1 MITAVTLNAAIDKTY
16 YVTKFETGRVHRV
29 TKQLAE
35 PGGKGNN
42 VAKIV
47 RLLGGEVTAS
57 GFVAGGNGA
66 MIERMLS
73 ERGIP
78 TAFVQVQGESRLCL
92 NIIDEESGASTEVL
106 EQGPAVT
113 EANVAELKD
122 RIRRL
127 AAQSKIVAFSG
138 SLPQGA
144 EAGLYSELI
153 GIARAE
159 GARVYLDTS
168 GKALSESLAAKP
180 DFIKPNEHELA
191 QWLGKDSLTEAE
203 VIEAAQKLSKDGIR
217 EVCITLGGEGA
228 VAVIDGAVYRVKAPV
243 IEAVNTVGCG
253 DSFVG
258 GMAHGEVRGLSPEE
272 RLRIATAAAAAN
284 AMSERAGHL
293 EHELYETYLTQVDV
307 RPL

>member
-29 TKQLAE
+29 TKQIAE

-42 VAKIV
+42 VAKII

-66 MIERMLS
+66 VIERMLA

-92 NIIDEESGASTEVL
+92 NIIDEESGESTEVL

-113 EANVAELKD
+113 EADVAKLKET
-122 RIRRL
+122 IRTL
-127 AAQSKIVAFSG
+127 AAKSKIVAFSG

-144 EAGLYSELI
+144 PSGLYGDLI
-153 GIARAE
+153 AIARSK
-159 GARVYLDTS
+159 GAKVYLDTS

-180 DFIKPNEHELA
+180 DLIKPNEQELA
-191 QWLGKDSLTEAE
+191 QWLGKETLTEAE
-203 VIEAAQKLSKDGIR
+203 VIEAARKLADEGIR
-217 EVCITLGGEGA
+217 QVCVTLGGEGS
-228 VAVIDGAVYRVKAPV
+228 VAILDGAAYRVKAPV

-258 GMAHGEVRGLSPEE
+258 GMAYGEVQGWSPEE
-272 RLRIATAAAAAN
+272 RLRAATAAAAAN

-293 EHELYETYLTQVDV
+293 EHERYEAYLSQVDV